1 MRSLSKAGVWGVL
14 TVGAASLIFSLHTV
28 HIQKRSV
35 GSRLAEAAVALTHMW
50 PDKIDDDYIRK
61 MTRKNSREYTIPS
74 GIIVDSFLDSHSTDG
89 MKVYKMSPEAGGGEK
104 CVLYLHGGGYIN
116 QPSLF
121 HWWFLDR
128 LVQDTDTDFF
138 VPIYPKAPEYSYKAA
153 YTRLMTVYEDLLC
166 KGYRQIILMGDSA
179 GGGMALG
186 FSQMLRNEDLQQP
199 EEIILIS
206 PWLDISLGHE
216 DIRKYEKRDPMLNV
230 DNLRKIGRLWAGGSH
245 PGSYRLSPINGNLEN
260 LGRISIFIGT
270 HEICFPDAAEL
281 SRILNEQ
288 GIGHN
293 YFEYNRMNHN
303 FPLYPIKEGTS
314 SRVQIAELI
323 RQ

>member
-1 MRSLSKAGVWGVL
+1 MRSLSKAGGWGVL
-14 TVGAASLIFSLHTV
+14 TVGAASLIYSLHTV

-35 GSRLAEAAVALTHMW
+35 GSRLAETAVALAHMW
-50 PDKIDDDYIRK
+50 PDKVDVNYIRK
-61 MTRKNSREYTIPS
+61 MKRKNSREYIIPA
-74 GIIVDSFLDSHSTDG
+74 GIIVDSDLDSHSTDG
-89 MKVYKMSPEAGGGEK
+89 MKVYRMSPETGGEKK

-128 LVQDTDTDFF
+128 LVQETDTEFF
-138 VPIYPKAPEYSYKAA
+138 VPIYPKAPGYTYKAA
-153 YTRLMTVYEDLLC
+153 YTRLMTVYAGLIR
-166 KGYRQIILMGDSA
+166 KGYREIILMGDSA

-186 FSQMLRNEDLQQP
+186 FAQMLRNENMQQP
-199 EEIILIS
+199 KEIILIS
-206 PWLDISLGHE
+206 PWLDISLGHK
-216 DIRKYEKRDPMLNV
+216 DIRKYEKKDPMLNV
-230 DNLRKIGRLWAGGSH
+230 DNLRKIGRMWAGGAH
-245 PGSYRLSPINGNLEN
+245 PNSYRLSPMRGNLEG

-281 SRILNEQ
+281 SRILNGE

-303 FPLYPIKEGTS
+303 FPLYPIKEGTA

-323 RQ
+323 R